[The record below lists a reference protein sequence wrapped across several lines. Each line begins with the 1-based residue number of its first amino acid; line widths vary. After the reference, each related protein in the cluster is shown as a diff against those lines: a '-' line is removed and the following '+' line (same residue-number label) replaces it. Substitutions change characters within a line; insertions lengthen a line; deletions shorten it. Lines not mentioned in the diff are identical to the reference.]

1 MPDDQLR
8 PEQVARLT
16 ATPPLPAELTDA
28 ILDATDAERA
38 AAAAELLDS
47 TRAVLEQTGHLQRS
61 RSLLDL
67 NHHEMEALTAV
78 FGLMMAWS
86 GQPGWCDRPY
96 RHLLKVVPA
105 DVAEVAMRLYRLLRA
120 VPPEPEGKE

>member
-1 MPDDQLR
+1 MADDLR
-8 PEQVARLT
+8 PEQVAKLT
-16 ATPPLPAELTDA
+16 TAPPLPATLTDA
-28 ILDATDAERA
+28 ILDATDKERA

-47 TRAVLEQTGHLQRS
+47 TRALLEQTGHLQRS

-78 FGLMMAWS
+78 FGLMMSWS

-96 RHLLKVVPA
+96 RHLLKVVPT
-105 DVAEVAMRLYRLLRA
+105 D
-120 VPPEPEGKE
+120 